1 MPRSALLSLILSLCG
16 VRSKRY
22 ILSFFTPFFGTVSP
36 IWRNSSKILNWSMKI
51 DKSQIELIQELCK
64 TSKVKSLFAFGSVT
78 RDDFNES
85 SDIDLVVDF
94 DEKDP
99 FKYTDLYFSL
109 KTKLEDILKRQV
121 DLLEERGIRNR
132 LFRKELDDTKVKI
145 YGY

>member
-1 MPRSALLSLILSLCG
+1 
-16 VRSKRY
+16 
-22 ILSFFTPFFGTVSP
+22 
-36 IWRNSSKILNWSMKI
+36 MKI
-51 DKSQIELIQELCK
+51 DEPQLELIQELCK

-78 RDDFNES
+78 GDDFNES

-132 LFRKELDDTKVKI
+132 LFRKQLDDTKVKI
-145 YGY
+145 YEY